1 MSLARNPVE
10 ISACIL
16 VKRSSLG
23 EATLSVECGDI
34 FHFLLFKFFSSR
46 EVAPLFLAVMGGGR
60 NSRNS
65 ALLQGIN
72 QVEPG

>member
-46 EVAPLFLAVMGGGR
+46 EVAPLFLAVMGGGGGIVGT
-60 NSRNS
+60 
-65 ALLQGIN
+65 LLSCKESIR
-72 QVEPG
+72 